1 MSNNNS
7 KPNNNNNSN
16 QNTNQ
21 NYSNYNQNGYNGQ
34 NSHNNQYQ
42 NYNEQGYQE
51 GYNQQNYNEQGYQ
64 EGYNQQYQNY
74 NNSNQ
79 QYQNNQQYNYSN
91 QNYQTNNQYNYGN
104 QQNNG
109 QQYQNYPGSTNNQQY
124 QNYGNGQQGFNQQY
138 QNYSNQKNS
147 NFINTPQNLNNN
159 FNPNKKKRS
168 KFIPIISTILGLVLI
183 GSGGLYYYSKTTNKS
198 ISSIFS
204 TSKNDDEIY
213 APILEKYKKSMDNN
227 ELGEN
232 SEVNKFAIKN
242 YEEYGKEKNYITY
255 SYYDVDEDGK
265 NELIIA
271 EKDKPNS
278 PFAVYSYNSNKII
291 VLYQAES
298 RNDIPRAT
306 FYKDRTI
313 WIHTKEKNY
322 DRYIVYKLNDKKDK
336 YDKIHDITISEK
348 EKKDGK
354 YLDTISNNQFS
365 SLEDFL
371 KNNQRS
377 NDKLDFSKSD
387 YKSVYTYNENKNNS
401 SEDNKDTSKVKYTN
415 SQLAL
420 IGRALY
426 RNSTDPGTG
435 DLNYE
440 SPFTMGQDN
449 TSLMTSFGT
458 GGSIVQVIRT
468 ETGID
473 IKVLDYDK
481 PVQQRNFKLVKSVTY
496 KEIKEKFKKEDM
508 DRINSAIEK
517 YKKTKNYE
525 QSKSRIKD

>member
-1 MSNNNS
+1 MSN
-7 KPNNNNNSN
+7 KNNN
-16 QNTNQ
+16 
-21 NYSNYNQNGYNGQ
+21 YYNQNNDYQKYPNYNGDG
-34 NSHNNQYQ
+34 NNQYD
-42 NYNEQGYQE
+42 
-51 GYNQQNYNEQGYQ
+51 YNQQCS
-64 EGYNQQYQNY
+64 NY
-74 NNSNQ
+74 NNSNS
-79 QYQNNQQYNYSN
+79 NQQYHNYS
-91 QNYQTNNQYNYGN
+91 
-104 QQNNG
+104 
-109 QQYQNYPGSTNNQQY
+109 
-124 QNYGNGQQGFNQQY
+124 NGQQGFNQQY
-138 QNYSNQKNS
+138 QNYNNHQQDFYQNYQNYNEQKHPNFMNS
-147 NFINTPQNLNNN
+147 PQNLNNN

-265 NELIIA
+265 NELVIA
-271 EKDKPNS
+271 EIDKPNS

-298 RNDIPRAT
+298 RNDIPRAN

-322 DRYIVYKLNDKKDK
+322 DRYVVYKLNDRKDR

-371 KNNQRS
+371 KNNKRS
-377 NDKLDFSKSD
+377 NDKLEFSKSD
-387 YKSVYTYNENKNNS
+387 YRSVYTYNENKNNS
-401 SEDNKDTSKVKYTN
+401 SEDNKETSKVEYTN
-415 SQLAL
+415 SQLTL
-420 IGRALY
+420 IGRALLA
-426 RNSTDPGTG
+426 NSTNFDEIII
-435 DLNYE
+435 NYE
-440 SPFTMGQDN
+440 SPFIMSEDN
-449 TSLMTSFGT
+449 GKFSSSMGT
-458 GGSIVQVIRT
+458 GGSTVQVIKT
-468 ETGID
+468 NDGIE
-473 IKVLDYDK
+473 IQTLDYDK
-481 PVQQRNFKLVKSVTY
+481 PVGQRDFKTVKKATY
-496 KEIKEKFKKEDM
+496 KEIKEKIKEKDLE
-508 DRINSAIEK
+508 RINSMIEQ
-517 YKKTKNYE
+517 YKKTKSYE
-525 QSKSRIKD
+525 QNKYKIKD

>member
-34 NSHNNQYQ
+34 NSYNNQY
-42 NYNEQGYQE
+42 
-51 GYNQQNYNEQGYQ
+51 QNYNEQGYQ

-79 QYQNNQQYNYSN
+79 QYQNNQQYDYSN

-124 QNYGNGQQGFNQQY
+124 QNY
-138 QNYSNQKNS
+138 SNQKNP
-147 NFINTPQNLNNN
+147 NFMNTPQNLNNN
-159 FNPNKKKRS
+159 FNPNKEKRS

-242 YEEYGKEKNYITY
+242 YDEHGKEKNFITY

-265 NELIIA
+265 NELVIA

-291 VLYQAES
+291 GLYQAES

-322 DRYIVYKLNDKKDK
+322 DRYVVYKLNDKKDK

-371 KNNQRS
+371 KNNKRS

-387 YKSVYTYNENKNNS
+387 YRSVYTYNENKNNS
-401 SEDNKDTSKVKYTN
+401 SEDNKDTPKVEYTN

-426 RNSTDPGTG
+426 QNSTDPGTG

-481 PVQQRNFKLVKSVTY
+481 PVQQRDFKLVKSVTY

-508 DRINSAIEK
+508 DRINNIIEN
-517 YKKTKNYE
+517 YKKTRNYK
-525 QSKSRIKD
+525 QSNSNIED

>member
-1 MSNNNS
+1 MSKNNDNY
-7 KPNNNNNSN
+7 NNQQKSNHNNVNNEQQGYN
-16 QNTNQ
+16 QQ
-21 NYSNYNQNGYNGQ
+21 YSNYN
-34 NSHNNQYQ
+34 
-42 NYNEQGYQE
+42 
-51 GYNQQNYNEQGYQ
+51 NQQGF
-64 EGYNQQYQNY
+64 NQQYQNY
-74 NNSNQ
+74 SNNQQGFNQ
-79 QYQNNQQYNYSN
+79 QYH
-91 QNYQTNNQYNYGN
+91 
-104 QQNNG
+104 
-109 QQYQNYPGSTNNQQY
+109 
-124 QNYGNGQQGFNQQY
+124 NYGNGQQGFNQQY
-138 QNYSNQKNS
+138 QNYNNNQQGLNQQYQNFNNNQQGFNQQYQNYSNQKNP
-147 NFINTPQNLNNN
+147 NFMNTPQNLNNN

-168 KFIPIISTILGLVLI
+168 KFIPIISTILGFVLI

-242 YEEYGKEKNYITY
+242 YEEFGKEKNYITY

-265 NELIIA
+265 NELVIA

-278 PFAVYSYNSNKII
+278 PFAVYSYNSNKIT

-298 RNDIPRAT
+298 RNDIPRAN

-322 DRYIVYKLNDKKDK
+322 DRYVVYKLNDKKDK

-371 KNNQRS
+371 KNNKRS
-377 NDKLDFSKSD
+377 NDKLDFSKSN

-401 SEDNKDTSKVKYTN
+401 SEDTKETSKVEYTN

-426 RNSTDPGTG
+426 QNSTDPGTG

-481 PVQQRNFKLVKSVTY
+481 PVQQRDFKLVKSVTY

-508 DRINSAIEK
+508 DRINNIIEN
-517 YKKTKNYE
+517 YKKTRNYK
-525 QSKSRIKD
+525 QSNSNIKD

>member
-1 MSNNNS
+1 MSKNNDNYNNQRNNNQQKSNHNNVNNEQQDYNQQYHNYNNGQQGFNQQYQNYSNNQQGFNQQYQNYS
-7 KPNNNNNSN
+7 NNQQGFNQQYENYNNNNN
-16 QNTNQ
+16 
-21 NYSNYNQNGYNGQ
+21 
-34 NSHNNQYQ
+34 QY
-42 NYNEQGYQE
+42 GF
-51 GYNQQNYNEQGYQ
+51 
-64 EGYNQQYQNY
+64 NQQYQNY
-74 NNSNQ
+74 NNNQHGFNQ
-79 QYQNNQQYNYSN
+79 QYQNF
-91 QNYQTNNQYNYGN
+91 NNN
-104 QQNNG
+104 
-109 QQYQNYPGSTNNQQY
+109 
-124 QNYGNGQQGFNQQY
+124 QQGFNQQY
-138 QNYSNQKNS
+138 QNYSNQKNP
-147 NFINTPQNLNNN
+147 NFMNTPQNLNNN

-204 TSKNDDEIY
+204 TSKNDDDEIY

-265 NELIIA
+265 NELVVA

-298 RNDIPRAT
+298 RNDIPRAN
-306 FYKDRTI
+306 FYRDRTI

-322 DRYIVYKLNDKKDK
+322 DRYVVYKLNDKKDK

-371 KNNQRS
+371 KNNKRS

-387 YKSVYTYNENKNNS
+387 YRSVYTYNENKNNS
-401 SEDNKDTSKVKYTN
+401 SEDNKDTPKVEYTN

-426 RNSTDPGTG
+426 QNSTDPGTG

-481 PVQQRNFKLVKSVTY
+481 PVQQRDFKLVKSVTY

-508 DRINSAIEK
+508 DRINNIIEN
-517 YKKTKNYE
+517 YKKTRNYK
-525 QSKSRIKD
+525 QSNSNIKD

>member
-1 MSNNNS
+1 MNNNNS
-7 KPNNNNNSN
+7 KPNNNKNSN

-34 NSHNNQYQ
+34 NSYNNQY
-42 NYNEQGYQE
+42 
-51 GYNQQNYNEQGYQ
+51 QNYNEQGYQ

-74 NNSNQ
+74 NEQKHPNFMNS
-79 QYQNNQQYNYSN
+79 
-91 QNYQTNNQYNYGN
+91 
-104 QQNNG
+104 
-109 QQYQNYPGSTNNQQY
+109 
-124 QNYGNGQQGFNQQY
+124 
-138 QNYSNQKNS
+138 
-147 NFINTPQNLNNN
+147 PQNLNNN

-242 YEEYGKEKNYITY
+242 YEEFGKEKNYITY

-265 NELIIA
+265 NELVIS

-278 PFAVYSYNSNKII
+278 PFAIYSYNSNKIT

-298 RNDIPRAT
+298 RNDIPRAN

-322 DRYIVYKLNDKKDK
+322 DRYVVYKLNDKKDK

-371 KNNQRS
+371 KNNKKS

-387 YKSVYTYNENKNNS
+387 YRSVYTYNENKNNS
-401 SEDNKDTSKVKYTN
+401 SEDNKETSKVEYTN

-426 RNSTDPGTG
+426 QNSTDPGTG

-449 TSLMTSFGT
+449 TALMTSFGT

-481 PVQQRNFKLVKSVTY
+481 PVQQRDFKLVKSITY
-496 KEIKEKFKKEDM
+496 KEIQEKFKKEEM
-508 DRINSAIEK
+508 DKINSTIEK

-525 QSKSRIKD
+525 RGTRIND

>member
-1 MSNNNS
+1 MNNNNS
-7 KPNNNNNSN
+7 KPNNNKNSN

-34 NSHNNQYQ
+34 NSYNNQY
-42 NYNEQGYQE
+42 
-51 GYNQQNYNEQGYQ
+51 QNYNEQGYQ

-74 NNSNQ
+74 NEQKHPNFMNS
-79 QYQNNQQYNYSN
+79 
-91 QNYQTNNQYNYGN
+91 
-104 QQNNG
+104 
-109 QQYQNYPGSTNNQQY
+109 
-124 QNYGNGQQGFNQQY
+124 
-138 QNYSNQKNS
+138 
-147 NFINTPQNLNNN
+147 PQNLNNN

-168 KFIPIISTILGLVLI
+168 KFIPIISTILGFVLI
-183 GSGGLYYYSKTTNKS
+183 GSGGLFYYSKTTNKS

-204 TSKNDDEIY
+204 TSKNDEEIY

-232 SEVNKFAIKN
+232 SEVNKFAIKS
-242 YEEYGKEKNYITY
+242 YDEHGKEKNYITY

-265 NELIIA
+265 NELVIA

-313 WIHTKEKNY
+313 WIHTKEINY
-322 DRYIVYKLNDKKDK
+322 DRYVVYKLNDKKDK
-336 YDKIHDITISEK
+336 YYKIHDITISEK

-371 KNNQRS
+371 KNSQQS

-387 YKSVYTYNENKNNS
+387 YRSVYTYNENKNNS
-401 SEDNKDTSKVKYTN
+401 SEDNKETSKVEYTN

-426 RNSTDPGTG
+426 QNSTDPGTG

-449 TSLMTSFGT
+449 TALMTSFGT

-481 PVQQRNFKLVKSVTY
+481 PVQQRDFKLVKSITY
-496 KEIKEKFKKEDM
+496 KEIQEKFKKEEM
-508 DRINSAIEK
+508 DKINSTIEK

-525 QSKSRIKD
+525 RGTRIND

>member
-1 MSNNNS
+1 MNNNNS
-7 KPNNNNNSN
+7 KPNNNKNSN

-34 NSHNNQYQ
+34 NSYNNQY
-42 NYNEQGYQE
+42 
-51 GYNQQNYNEQGYQ
+51 QNYNEQGYQ

-74 NNSNQ
+74 NEQKHPNFMNS
-79 QYQNNQQYNYSN
+79 
-91 QNYQTNNQYNYGN
+91 
-104 QQNNG
+104 
-109 QQYQNYPGSTNNQQY
+109 
-124 QNYGNGQQGFNQQY
+124 
-138 QNYSNQKNS
+138 
-147 NFINTPQNLNNN
+147 PQNLNNN

-168 KFIPIISTILGLVLI
+168 KFIPIISTILGFVLI
-183 GSGGLYYYSKTTNKS
+183 GSGGLFYYSKTTNKS

-204 TSKNDDEIY
+204 TSKNNEEIY

-232 SEVNKFAIKN
+232 SEVNKFAIKS
-242 YEEYGKEKNYITY
+242 YDEHGKEKNYITY

-265 NELIIA
+265 NELVIA

-313 WIHTKEKNY
+313 WIHTKEINY
-322 DRYIVYKLNDKKDK
+322 DRYVVYKLNDKKDK
-336 YDKIHDITISEK
+336 YYKIHDITISEK

-371 KNNQRS
+371 KNSQQS

-387 YKSVYTYNENKNNS
+387 YRSVYTYNENKNNS
-401 SEDNKDTSKVKYTN
+401 SEDNKETSKVEYTN

-426 RNSTDPGTG
+426 QNSTDPGTG

-449 TSLMTSFGT
+449 TALMTSFGT

-481 PVQQRNFKLVKSVTY
+481 PVQQRDFKLVKSITY
-496 KEIKEKFKKEDM
+496 KEIQEKFKKEEM
-508 DRINSAIEK
+508 DKINSTIEK

-525 QSKSRIKD
+525 RGTRIND

>member
-1 MSNNNS
+1 MNNNNS
-7 KPNNNNNSN
+7 KPNNNKNSN

-34 NSHNNQYQ
+34 NSYNNQY
-42 NYNEQGYQE
+42 
-51 GYNQQNYNEQGYQ
+51 QNYNEQGYQ

-74 NNSNQ
+74 NEQKHPNFMNS
-79 QYQNNQQYNYSN
+79 
-91 QNYQTNNQYNYGN
+91 
-104 QQNNG
+104 
-109 QQYQNYPGSTNNQQY
+109 
-124 QNYGNGQQGFNQQY
+124 
-138 QNYSNQKNS
+138 
-147 NFINTPQNLNNN
+147 PQNLNNN

-183 GSGGLYYYSKTTNKS
+183 GSGGLFYYSKTTNKS

-204 TSKNDDEIY
+204 TSKNDEEIY

-232 SEVNKFAIKN
+232 SEVNKFAIKS
-242 YEEYGKEKNYITY
+242 YDEHGKEKNYITY

-265 NELIIA
+265 NELVIA

-291 VLYQAES
+291 ILYQAES

-313 WIHTKEKNY
+313 WIHTKEINY
-322 DRYIVYKLNDKKDK
+322 DRYVVYKLNDKKDK
-336 YDKIHDITISEK
+336 YYKIHDITISEK

-371 KNNQRS
+371 KNSQQS

-387 YKSVYTYNENKNNS
+387 YRSVYTYNENKNNS
-401 SEDNKDTSKVKYTN
+401 SEDNKETSKVEYTN

-426 RNSTDPGTG
+426 QNSTDPGTG

-449 TSLMTSFGT
+449 TALMTSFGT

-481 PVQQRNFKLVKSVTY
+481 PVQQRDFKLVKSVTY
-496 KEIKEKFKKEDM
+496 KEIQEKFKKEEM
-508 DRINSAIEK
+508 DKINSTIEK

-525 QSKSRIKD
+525 RGTRIND

>member
-1 MSNNNS
+1 MNNNNS
-7 KPNNNNNSN
+7 KPNNNKNSN

-34 NSHNNQYQ
+34 NSYNNQY
-42 NYNEQGYQE
+42 
-51 GYNQQNYNEQGYQ
+51 QNYNEQGYQ

-74 NNSNQ
+74 NEQKHPNFMNS
-79 QYQNNQQYNYSN
+79 
-91 QNYQTNNQYNYGN
+91 
-104 QQNNG
+104 
-109 QQYQNYPGSTNNQQY
+109 
-124 QNYGNGQQGFNQQY
+124 
-138 QNYSNQKNS
+138 
-147 NFINTPQNLNNN
+147 PQNLNNN

-168 KFIPIISTILGLVLI
+168 KFIPIISTILGFVLI
-183 GSGGLYYYSKTTNKS
+183 GSGGLFYYSKTTNKS

-204 TSKNDDEIY
+204 TSKNDEEIY

-242 YEEYGKEKNYITY
+242 YDEYGKEKNYITY

-265 NELIIA
+265 NELVIA

-291 VLYQAES
+291 ILYQAES

-313 WIHTKEKNY
+313 WIHTKEINY
-322 DRYIVYKLNDKKDK
+322 DRYVVYKLNDKKDK
-336 YDKIHDITISEK
+336 YYKIHDITISEK

-371 KNNQRS
+371 KNSQQS

-387 YKSVYTYNENKNNS
+387 YRSVYTYNENKNNS
-401 SEDNKDTSKVKYTN
+401 SEDNKETSKVEYTN

-426 RNSTDPGTG
+426 QNSTDPGTG

-449 TSLMTSFGT
+449 TALMTSFGT

-481 PVQQRNFKLVKSVTY
+481 PVQQRDFKLVKSITY
-496 KEIKEKFKKEDM
+496 KEIQEKFKKEEM
-508 DRINSAIEK
+508 DKINSTIEK

-525 QSKSRIKD
+525 RGTRIND

>member
-1 MSNNNS
+1 MNNNNS
-7 KPNNNNNSN
+7 KPNNNKNSN

-34 NSHNNQYQ
+34 NSYNNQY
-42 NYNEQGYQE
+42 
-51 GYNQQNYNEQGYQ
+51 QNYNEQGYQ

-74 NNSNQ
+74 NEQKHPNFMNS
-79 QYQNNQQYNYSN
+79 
-91 QNYQTNNQYNYGN
+91 
-104 QQNNG
+104 
-109 QQYQNYPGSTNNQQY
+109 
-124 QNYGNGQQGFNQQY
+124 
-138 QNYSNQKNS
+138 
-147 NFINTPQNLNNN
+147 PQNLNNN

-168 KFIPIISTILGLVLI
+168 KFIPIISTILGFVLI
-183 GSGGLYYYSKTTNKS
+183 GSGGLFYYSKTTNKS

-204 TSKNDDEIY
+204 TSKNDEEIY

-232 SEVNKFAIKN
+232 SEVNKFAIKS
-242 YEEYGKEKNYITY
+242 YDEHGKEKNYITY

-265 NELIIA
+265 NELVIA

-291 VLYQAES
+291 ILYQAES

-313 WIHTKEKNY
+313 WIHTKEINY
-322 DRYIVYKLNDKKDK
+322 DRYVVYKLNDKKDK
-336 YDKIHDITISEK
+336 YYKIHDITISEK

-371 KNNQRS
+371 KNSQQS

-387 YKSVYTYNENKNNS
+387 YRSVYTYNENKNNS
-401 SEDNKDTSKVKYTN
+401 SEDNKETSKVEYTN

-426 RNSTDPGTG
+426 QNSTDPGTG

-449 TSLMTSFGT
+449 TALMTSFGT

-481 PVQQRNFKLVKSVTY
+481 PVQQRDFKLVKSITY
-496 KEIKEKFKKEDM
+496 KEIQEKFKKEEM
-508 DRINSAIEK
+508 DKINSTIEK

-525 QSKSRIKD
+525 RGTRIND

>member
-7 KPNNNNNSN
+7 KPNNNNNYP
-16 QNTNQ
+16 NQ
-21 NYSNYNQNGYNGQ
+21 NYGNYNQNEYNGQ
-34 NSHNNQYQ
+34 NSYNNQYQ
-42 NYNEQGYQE
+42 NYNEQGYQD
-51 GYNQQNYNEQGYQ
+51 
-64 EGYNQQYQNY
+64 GYNQQYQNY
-74 NNSNQ
+74 SNSNQ
-79 QYQNNQQYNYSN
+79 QYQNNKQYDYSN
-91 QNYQTNNQYNYGN
+91 QNYQNNNQYNYGN
-104 QQNNG
+104 QQNNN

-124 QNYGNGQQGFNQQY
+124 QNYNNVNSQQSYNNQY
-138 QNYSNQKNS
+138 QNYNNPGQNQ
-147 NFINTPQNLNNN
+147 QNNQNDRQFYQNNRLNNSQG
-159 FNPNKKKRS
+159 FIPNKKS
-168 KFIPIISTILGLVLI
+168 KLVPIVSSILGVVLLS
-183 GSGGLYYYSKTTNKS
+183 GGGLYYYSKSTNKP

-204 TSKNDDEIY
+204 TSKNDEEIY

-242 YEEYGKEKNYITY
+242 YDESGKEKNYITY

-265 NELIIA
+265 NELVIA

-278 PFAVYSYNSNKII
+278 PFAVYSYDSNKII

-298 RNDIPRAT
+298 RNDIPRAN

-322 DRYIVYKLNDKKDK
+322 DRYVVYKLNDKKDK

-354 YLDTISNNQFS
+354 YLDTISNNQFT

-371 KNNQRS
+371 KNNKKS
-377 NDKLDFSKSD
+377 SEKLDFSKSD
-387 YKSVYTYNENKNNS
+387 FKSVYTYNENRSNS
-401 SEDNKDTSKVKYTN
+401 SEDNKDTSKVEYTN

-426 RNSTDPGTG
+426 QNSTDPGTG

-481 PVQQRNFKLVKSVTY
+481 PVQQRDFKLVKSVTY

-508 DRINSAIEK
+508 DRINSIIEN
-517 YKKTKNYE
+517 YKKTRNYK
-525 QSKSRIKD
+525 QSNSNIKD

>member
-1 MSNNNS
+1 MNNNNS
-7 KPNNNNNSN
+7 KPNNNKNSN

-34 NSHNNQYQ
+34 NSYNNQY
-42 NYNEQGYQE
+42 
-51 GYNQQNYNEQGYQ
+51 QNYNEQGYQ

-74 NNSNQ
+74 NEQKHPNFMNS
-79 QYQNNQQYNYSN
+79 
-91 QNYQTNNQYNYGN
+91 
-104 QQNNG
+104 
-109 QQYQNYPGSTNNQQY
+109 
-124 QNYGNGQQGFNQQY
+124 
-138 QNYSNQKNS
+138 
-147 NFINTPQNLNNN
+147 PQNLNNN

-168 KFIPIISTILGLVLI
+168 KFIPIISTILGFVLI

-204 TSKNDDEIY
+204 TSKNDEEIY

-232 SEVNKFAIKN
+232 SEVNKFAIKS
-242 YEEYGKEKNYITY
+242 YDEHGKEKNYITY

-265 NELIIA
+265 NELVIA

-291 VLYQAES
+291 ILYQAES

-313 WIHTKEKNY
+313 WIHTKEINY
-322 DRYIVYKLNDKKDK
+322 DRYVVYKLNDKKDK
-336 YDKIHDITISEK
+336 YYKIHDITISEK

-371 KNNQRS
+371 KNSQQS

-387 YKSVYTYNENKNNS
+387 YRSVYTYNENKNNS
-401 SEDNKDTSKVKYTN
+401 SEDNKETSKVEYTN

-426 RNSTDPGTG
+426 QNSTDPGTG

-449 TSLMTSFGT
+449 TALMTSFGT

-481 PVQQRNFKLVKSVTY
+481 PVQQRDFKLVKSITY
-496 KEIKEKFKKEDM
+496 KEIQEKFKKEEM
-508 DRINSAIEK
+508 DKINSTIEK

-525 QSKSRIKD
+525 RGTRIND

>member
-1 MSNNNS
+1 MNNNNS
-7 KPNNNNNSN
+7 KPNNNKNSN

-34 NSHNNQYQ
+34 NSYNNQYQNFNEQGYNQQYQ
-42 NYNEQGYQE
+42 NYNEQDYQD
-51 GYNQQNYNEQGYQ
+51 
-64 EGYNQQYQNY
+64 GYNQQYQNY
-74 NNSNQ
+74 NNQ
-79 QYQNNQQYNYSN
+79 QRE
-91 QNYQTNNQYNYGN
+91 
-104 QQNNG
+104 
-109 QQYQNYPGSTNNQQY
+109 
-124 QNYGNGQQGFNQQY
+124 FNQQY
-138 QNYSNQKNS
+138 QNYDNHQQEFNQQYQNYNEQKHPNFMNS
-147 NFINTPQNLNNN
+147 PQNLNNN

-183 GSGGLYYYSKTTNKS
+183 GSGGLFYYSKTTNKS

-204 TSKNDDEIY
+204 TSKNDEEIY
-213 APILEKYKKSMDNN
+213 APILEKYKKSMNNN

-232 SEVNKFAIKN
+232 SEVNKFAIKSYDEN
-242 YEEYGKEKNYITY
+242 GKEKNYITY

-265 NELIIA
+265 NELVIA

-313 WIHTKEKNY
+313 WIHTKEINY
-322 DRYIVYKLNDKKDK
+322 DRYVVYKLNDKKDK

-371 KNNQRS
+371 KNSQQS

-387 YKSVYTYNENKNNS
+387 YRSVYTYNENKNNS
-401 SEDNKDTSKVKYTN
+401 SEDNKETSKVEYTN

-426 RNSTDPGTG
+426 QNSTDTGTG

-449 TSLMTSFGT
+449 TALMTSFGT

-481 PVQQRNFKLVKSVTY
+481 PVQQRDFKLVKSVTY
-496 KEIKEKFKKEDM
+496 KEIQEKFKKEEM
-508 DRINSAIEK
+508 DKINSTIEK

-525 QSKSRIKD
+525 RGTRIND

>member
-7 KPNNNNNSN
+7 KQNNNNNNSN

-34 NSHNNQYQ
+34 NSYNNQY
-42 NYNEQGYQE
+42 
-51 GYNQQNYNEQGYQ
+51 QNYNEQGYQ

-74 NNSNQ
+74 NEQKHPNFMNS
-79 QYQNNQQYNYSN
+79 
-91 QNYQTNNQYNYGN
+91 
-104 QQNNG
+104 
-109 QQYQNYPGSTNNQQY
+109 
-124 QNYGNGQQGFNQQY
+124 
-138 QNYSNQKNS
+138 
-147 NFINTPQNLNNN
+147 PQNLNNN

-168 KFIPIISTILGLVLI
+168 KFIPIISTILGFVLI
-183 GSGGLYYYSKTTNKS
+183 GSGGLFYYSKTTNKS

-204 TSKNDDEIY
+204 TSKNDEEIY

-265 NELIIA
+265 NELVIA
-271 EKDKPNS
+271 EIDKPNS

-313 WIHTKEKNY
+313 WIHTKEINY
-322 DRYIVYKLNDKKDK
+322 DRYVVYKLNDRKDR

-371 KNNQRS
+371 KNSQQS

-387 YKSVYTYNENKNNS
+387 YRSVYTYNENKNNS
-401 SEDNKDTSKVKYTN
+401 SEDNKETSKVEYTN
-415 SQLAL
+415 SQLAR
-420 IGRALY
+420 IGRARY
-426 RNSTDPGTG
+426 QNSTDPGTG

-449 TSLMTSFGT
+449 TALMTSFGT

-481 PVQQRNFKLVKSVTY
+481 PVQQRDFKLVKSITY
-496 KEIKEKFKKEDM
+496 KEIQEKFKKEEM
-508 DRINSAIEK
+508 DKINSTIEK

-525 QSKSRIKD
+525 RGTRIND

>member
-1 MSNNNS
+1 MNNNNS
-7 KPNNNNNSN
+7 KPNNNKNSN

-34 NSHNNQYQ
+34 NSYNNQY
-42 NYNEQGYQE
+42 
-51 GYNQQNYNEQGYQ
+51 QNYNEQGYQ

-74 NNSNQ
+74 NEQKHPNFMNS
-79 QYQNNQQYNYSN
+79 
-91 QNYQTNNQYNYGN
+91 
-104 QQNNG
+104 
-109 QQYQNYPGSTNNQQY
+109 
-124 QNYGNGQQGFNQQY
+124 
-138 QNYSNQKNS
+138 
-147 NFINTPQNLNNN
+147 PQNLNNN

-183 GSGGLYYYSKTTNKS
+183 GSGGLFYYSKTTNKS

-204 TSKNDDEIY
+204 TSKNDEEIY

-232 SEVNKFAIKN
+232 SEVNKFAIKS
-242 YEEYGKEKNYITY
+242 YDEHGKEKNYITY

-265 NELIIA
+265 NELVIA

-313 WIHTKEKNY
+313 WIHTKEINY
-322 DRYIVYKLNDKKDK
+322 DRYVVYKLNDKKDK

-371 KNNQRS
+371 KNSQQS

-387 YKSVYTYNENKNNS
+387 YKPVYNYSDYLKDSSKNTN
-401 SEDNKDTSKVKYTN
+401 DNFKVEYTN

-426 RNSTDPGTG
+426 QNSTDPGTG

-458 GGSIVQVIRT
+458 GSSIVQVIRT
-468 ETGID
+468 QTGID
-473 IKVLDYDK
+473 IRVLDYDK
-481 PVQQRNFKLVKSVTY
+481 PVGQRDFKLVKSVTY
-496 KEIKEKFKKEDM
+496 KEIQEKFKKEEM
-508 DRINSAIEK
+508 DKINSTIEK

-525 QSKSRIKD
+525 RGTRIND

>member
-1 MSNNNS
+1 MSNKNS
-7 KPNNNNNSN
+7 KLNNNNNNNSN

-21 NYSNYNQNGYNGQ
+21 NYNNYNQNGYNGQ
-34 NSHNNQYQ
+34 NSYNNQY
-42 NYNEQGYQE
+42 
-51 GYNQQNYNEQGYQ
+51 QNYNEQGYQ

-74 NNSNQ
+74 NKQ
-79 QYQNNQQYNYSN
+79 DYQEGY
-91 QNYQTNNQYNYGN
+91 
-104 QQNNG
+104 
-109 QQYQNYPGSTNNQQY
+109 NQQY
-124 QNYGNGQQGFNQQY
+124 QNYNNHQQEFNQQY
-138 QNYSNQKNS
+138 QNYNEQKHPNFMNS
-147 NFINTPQNLNNN
+147 PQNLNNN

-168 KFIPIISTILGLVLI
+168 KFIPIISTILGLILI
-183 GSGGLYYYSKTTNKS
+183 GSGGLFYYSKTTNKS

-204 TSKNDDEIY
+204 TSKNDEEIY

-232 SEVNKFAIKN
+232 SEVNKFAIKS
-242 YEEYGKEKNYITY
+242 YDEHGKEKNYITY

-313 WIHTKEKNY
+313 WIHTKEINY
-322 DRYIVYKLNDKKDK
+322 DRYVVYKLNDKKDK

-371 KNNQRS
+371 KNSQQS

-387 YKSVYTYNENKNNS
+387 YKSVYNYSDYLEDSSKNTN
-401 SEDNKDTSKVKYTN
+401 DNFKVEYTN

-426 RNSTDPGTG
+426 QNSTDPGTG

-449 TSLMTSFGT
+449 TALMTSFGT

-468 ETGID
+468 QTGID
-473 IKVLDYDK
+473 IRVLDYDK
-481 PVQQRNFKLVKSVTY
+481 PVGQRDFKLVKSVTY
-496 KEIKEKFKKEDM
+496 KEIQEKFKKEEM
-508 DRINSAIEK
+508 DKINSTIEK

-525 QSKSRIKD
+525 RGTHIND

>member
-7 KPNNNNNSN
+7 KPNNNKNYPN

-21 NYSNYNQNGYNGQ
+21 NYNNYNQNDYNGQ
-34 NSHNNQYQ
+34 NNYNNQYQ

-51 GYNQQNYNEQGYQ
+51 GYNQQYQNYYNGQQDFYQ
-64 EGYNQQYQNY
+64 NYQNY
-74 NNSNQ
+74 NG
-79 QYQNNQQYNYSN
+79 QNNLNMIYSS
-91 QNYQTNNQYNYGN
+91 QN
-104 QQNNG
+104 
-109 QQYQNYPGSTNNQQY
+109 
-124 QNYGNGQQGFNQQY
+124 F
-138 QNYSNQKNS
+138 
-147 NFINTPQNLNNN
+147 NNN

-168 KFIPIISTILGLVLI
+168 KLIPIISSILGLVLI
-183 GSGGLYYYSKTTNKS
+183 SGGGLYFYSKITNKP

-204 TSKNDDEIY
+204 SNKNKTDEEIY
-213 APILEKYKKSMDNN
+213 TPILEKYKKSMDNN

-232 SEVNKFAIKN
+232 TEVNKFAIKDYN
-242 YEEYGKEKNYITY
+242 EHAAGKDFLSY
-255 SYYDVDEDGK
+255 SYYDVDEDGR
-265 NELIIA
+265 NELVIS
-271 EKDKPNS
+271 EKDAPNS

-313 WIHTKEKNY
+313 WIYTKEKNY
-322 DRYIVYKLNDKKDK
+322 DRYVVYKLNDKKDK
-336 YDKIHDITISEK
+336 YDKIHDITISDK
-348 EKKDGK
+348 EKKGGK
-354 YLDTISNNQFS
+354 YVDTISNNQYT

-371 KNNQRS
+371 KNNQQS
-377 NDKLDFSKSD
+377 NDKLNFSKSD
-387 YKSVYTYNENKNNS
+387 YKPVYNYSEYKNDS
-401 SEDNKDTSKVKYTN
+401 SQNNTDTTKVEYTN

-426 RNSTDPGTG
+426 YNSTDPGTG

-468 ETGID
+468 QTGID
-473 IKVLDYDK
+473 IRVLDYDK
-481 PVQQRNFKLVKSVTY
+481 PVGQRDFKLVKSITY
-496 KEIKEKFKKEDM
+496 KEIQERFKKQEM
-508 DRINSAIEK
+508 ERINSAIEK
-517 YKKTKNYE
+517 YKKTRNYE
-525 QSKSRIKD
+525 RGTHIND

>member
-1 MSNNNS
+1 MNNNNNS
-7 KPNNNNNSN
+7 KPNNNKNSN

-34 NSHNNQYQ
+34 NSYNNQY
-42 NYNEQGYQE
+42 
-51 GYNQQNYNEQGYQ
+51 QNYNEQGYQ

-74 NNSNQ
+74 NEQKHPNFMNS
-79 QYQNNQQYNYSN
+79 
-91 QNYQTNNQYNYGN
+91 
-104 QQNNG
+104 
-109 QQYQNYPGSTNNQQY
+109 
-124 QNYGNGQQGFNQQY
+124 
-138 QNYSNQKNS
+138 
-147 NFINTPQNLNNN
+147 PQNLNNN

-168 KFIPIISTILGLVLI
+168 KFIPIISTILGFVLI
-183 GSGGLYYYSKTTNKS
+183 GSGGLFYYSKTTNKS

-204 TSKNDDEIY
+204 TSKNDEEIY

-232 SEVNKFAIKN
+232 SEVNKFAIKS
-242 YEEYGKEKNYITY
+242 YDEHGKEKNYITY

-265 NELIIA
+265 NELVIA

-291 VLYQAES
+291 ILYQAES

-313 WIHTKEKNY
+313 WIHTKEINY
-322 DRYIVYKLNDKKDK
+322 DRYVVYKLNDKKDK
-336 YDKIHDITISEK
+336 YYKIHDITISEK

-371 KNNQRS
+371 KNSQQS

-387 YKSVYTYNENKNNS
+387 YRSVYTYNENKNNS
-401 SEDNKDTSKVKYTN
+401 SEDNKETSKVEYTN

-426 RNSTDPGTG
+426 QNSTDPGTG

-449 TSLMTSFGT
+449 TALMTSFGT

-481 PVQQRNFKLVKSVTY
+481 PVQQRDFKLVKSITY
-496 KEIKEKFKKEDM
+496 KEIQEKFKKEEM
-508 DRINSAIEK
+508 DKINSTIEK

-525 QSKSRIKD
+525 RGTRIND

>member
-1 MSNNNS
+1 MNNNNS
-7 KPNNNNNSN
+7 KPNNNKNSN

-34 NSHNNQYQ
+34 NSYNNQY
-42 NYNEQGYQE
+42 
-51 GYNQQNYNEQGYQ
+51 QNYNEQGYQ

-74 NNSNQ
+74 NEQKHPNFMNS
-79 QYQNNQQYNYSN
+79 
-91 QNYQTNNQYNYGN
+91 
-104 QQNNG
+104 
-109 QQYQNYPGSTNNQQY
+109 
-124 QNYGNGQQGFNQQY
+124 
-138 QNYSNQKNS
+138 
-147 NFINTPQNLNNN
+147 PQNLNNN

-168 KFIPIISTILGLVLI
+168 KFIPIISTILGFVLI
-183 GSGGLYYYSKTTNKS
+183 GSGGLFYYSKTTNKS

-204 TSKNDDEIY
+204 TSKNDEEIY

-232 SEVNKFAIKN
+232 SEVNKFAIKS
-242 YEEYGKEKNYITY
+242 YDEHGKEKNYITY

-265 NELIIA
+265 NELVIA

-278 PFAVYSYNSNKII
+278 PFAVYSYNSNKIT

-313 WIHTKEKNY
+313 WIHTKEINY
-322 DRYIVYKLNDKKDK
+322 DRYVVYKLNDKKDK
-336 YDKIHDITISEK
+336 YYKIHDITISEK

-371 KNNQRS
+371 KNSQQS

-387 YKSVYTYNENKNNS
+387 YRSVYTYNENKNNS
-401 SEDNKDTSKVKYTN
+401 SEDNKETSKVEYTN

-426 RNSTDPGTG
+426 QNSTDPGTG

-449 TSLMTSFGT
+449 TALMTSFGT

-481 PVQQRNFKLVKSVTY
+481 PVQQRDFKLVKSITY
-496 KEIKEKFKKEDM
+496 KEIQEKFKKEEM
-508 DRINSAIEK
+508 DKINSTIEK

-525 QSKSRIKD
+525 RGTRIND

>member
-1 MSNNNS
+1 MNNNNS
-7 KPNNNNNSN
+7 KPNNNKNSN

-34 NSHNNQYQ
+34 NSYNNQYQ
-42 NYNEQGYQE
+42 NYNEQKHP
-51 GYNQQNYNEQGYQ
+51 NFM
-64 EGYNQQYQNY
+64 
-74 NNSNQ
+74 NS
-79 QYQNNQQYNYSN
+79 
-91 QNYQTNNQYNYGN
+91 
-104 QQNNG
+104 
-109 QQYQNYPGSTNNQQY
+109 
-124 QNYGNGQQGFNQQY
+124 
-138 QNYSNQKNS
+138 
-147 NFINTPQNLNNN
+147 PQNLNNN

-183 GSGGLYYYSKTTNKS
+183 GSGGLFYYSKTTNKS

-204 TSKNDDEIY
+204 TSKNDEEIY

-232 SEVNKFAIKN
+232 SEVNKFAIKS
-242 YEEYGKEKNYITY
+242 YDEHGKEKNYITY

-265 NELIIA
+265 NELVIA

-313 WIHTKEKNY
+313 WIHTKEINY
-322 DRYIVYKLNDKKDK
+322 DRYVVYKLNDKKDK
-336 YDKIHDITISEK
+336 YYKIHDITISEK

-371 KNNQRS
+371 KNSQQS
-377 NDKLDFSKSD
+377 NNKLDFSKSD
-387 YKSVYTYNENKNNS
+387 YKSVYNYSDYLENS
-401 SEDNKDTSKVKYTN
+401 SKNTNDNFKVEYTN

-426 RNSTDPGTG
+426 QNSTDPGTG

-449 TSLMTSFGT
+449 IALMTSFGT

-468 ETGID
+468 QTGID
-473 IKVLDYDK
+473 IRVLDYDK
-481 PVQQRNFKLVKSVTY
+481 PVGQRDFKLVKSVTY
-496 KEIKEKFKKEDM
+496 KEIQEKFKKEEM
-508 DRINSAIEK
+508 DKINSTIEK

-525 QSKSRIKD
+525 RGTRIND